1 MQPPSPQARPRE
13 VRAYLANI
21 LIQKH
26 DVNPEAAESMIDR
39 WQLGRGRDLRQAN
52 SIDFVNLFGK
62 QVGWY
67 LYRSFQED
75 LNAEWRSST
84 SGIIT
89 YYALRISCVTPFFF
103 LARARYSLP
112 DRQQAEDNL
121 LYALFCGPI
130 IMIASIRELNHNAEF
145 SYFMLSFVGII
156 MTLLGF
162 VHFCSSTFG
171 RDGEAGWES
180 R

>member
-26 DVNPEAAESMIDR
+26 DVN
-39 WQLGRGRDLRQAN
+39 
-52 SIDFVNLFGK
+52 LFGK

-75 LNAEWRSST
+75 LDAEWRDLYAQWRSST